1 MLLIWNIPYLEETLP
16 NGKQD
21 TQETFHTSFFAI
33 NVKGKHDFPLLP

>member
-1 MLLIWNIPYLEETLP
+1 MLLIQNIPYLEETLP

-21 TQETFHTSFFAI
+21 TQETSFFAI